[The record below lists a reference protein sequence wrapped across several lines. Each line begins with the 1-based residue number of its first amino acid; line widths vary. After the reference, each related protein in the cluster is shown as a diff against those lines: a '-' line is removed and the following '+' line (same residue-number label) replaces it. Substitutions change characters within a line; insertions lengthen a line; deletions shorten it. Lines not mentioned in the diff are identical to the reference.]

1 MTTPLAV
8 RGTFRPEVILGRP
21 DTLSRLIDTYF
32 AQRTPKD
39 EIDQPAHY
47 RAPQPVTPASLALH
61 LGFSSVPQML
71 EATTLESAPSESRHL
86 LMSGLTQ
93 IEALLSEGA
102 LTERVN
108 VGFAKFMLSAR
119 LGVVEKKE
127 IVGEDNSIRISIL
140 GVDSNIQV
148 NSNLEELL

>member
-1 MTTPLAV
+1 MNIIK
-8 RGTFRPEVILGRP
+8 RNTFSPSTILGRP
-21 DTLSRLIDTYF
+21 DTLSRLVDTYF
-32 AQRTPKD
+32 IQRTP
-39 EIDQPAHY
+39 QPEDRQLPDY
-47 RAPQPVTPASLALH
+47 QPPQPVTPASFALH